1 VFKIETQ
8 EDNGLWHDV
17 RGADGA
23 PLVFESKDEARAKL
37 EELFP
42 VLVKMEKY
50 AGGKRTHHI
59 HMVEEDSRLW
69 ERLYFR
75 DYLQEF
81 PAEARRYAE
90 LKQSLAEK
98 HPNDRVAYTEGK
110 PAYITAVTERA
121 RRHYGTS

>member
-50 AGGKRTHHI
+50 AGGKRT
-59 HMVEEDSRLW
+59 
-69 ERLYFR
+69 
-75 DYLQEF
+75 
-81 PAEARRYAE
+81 
-90 LKQSLAEK
+90 
-98 HPNDRVAYTEGK
+98 RV
-110 PAYITAVTERA
+110 IAVLDDET
-121 RRHYGTS
+121 